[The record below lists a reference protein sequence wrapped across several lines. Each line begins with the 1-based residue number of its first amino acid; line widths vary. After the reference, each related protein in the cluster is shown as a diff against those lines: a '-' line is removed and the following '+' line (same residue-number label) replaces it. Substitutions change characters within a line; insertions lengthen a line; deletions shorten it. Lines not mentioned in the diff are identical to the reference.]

1 MSVNNIS
8 ETILIRENTLLP
20 AGLTVKSEVFL
31 PGWRIIKNLDG
42 YGLGRKIA
50 EANWHF
56 FYLAGDIGAIAL
68 GRMGPGSL
76 HRAVKHALAKQGRE
90 KFNSLEITKAV
101 SKRFLG
107 IPFTSITVHFR
118 HIQQGISLN
127 PANDSD
133 LKIAAAAAGGKV
145 TAKQF
150 TTLVPSS

>member
-31 PGWRIIKNLDG
+31 PGWKIIKNLDG

-68 GRMGPGSL
+68 GRLGPGSL
-76 HRAVKHALAKQGRE
+76 RRAVKHALAKNRE
-90 KFNSLEITKAV
+90 EKSSTPWRLRRPCRNGSSAFPSRALRSIFAISSKV
-101 SKRFLG
+101 S
-107 IPFTSITVHFR
+107 
-118 HIQQGISLN
+118 
-127 PANDSD
+127 AW
-133 LKIAAAAAGGKV
+133 
-145 TAKQF
+145 
-150 TTLVPSS
+150 TLQMILTLS